1 MNVKTENQG
10 DFLFFRC
17 FEKTKMVP
25 FSRFCFQ
32 YYITDPLTVKKHYP
46 FKNEVKDFACNL
58 FLFFSFKDILFSFNL
73 YFHKFL
79 EKLHSF

>member
-32 YYITDPLTVKKHYP
+32 YYIKKRMNATYTDHLTNK
-46 FKNEVKDFACNL
+46 
-58 FLFFSFKDILFSFNL
+58 L
-73 YFHKFL
+73 YFSHVLNVFGTFKRKYL
-79 EKLHSF
+79 RMLQ